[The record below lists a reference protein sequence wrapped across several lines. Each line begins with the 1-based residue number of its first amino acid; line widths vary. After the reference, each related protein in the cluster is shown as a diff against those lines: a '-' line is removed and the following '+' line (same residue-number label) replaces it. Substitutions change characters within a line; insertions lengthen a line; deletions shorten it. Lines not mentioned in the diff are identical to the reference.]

1 LDKRRIAVTSIIVF
15 ILGVL
20 VFLQVRQWRHFDW
33 ITFWN
38 ETRQSSLKHIFHACA
53 YIYLADVL
61 RAWRWQVF
69 LRPRK
74 GSWLQLIS
82 PTFIGFTGLALL
94 GRPGEFIRPFL
105 IARRTNLPFSSQIAV
120 WTVERIFD
128 IGAFTVMMVAAI
140 YFAPGLKELPFY
152 AKFREAGYIL
162 VLLVLGMILSAALI
176 ARNGEHLARWFEQKF
191 ASSTIVHKIGNKI
204 REFGLGLNT
213 IHGPWA
219 FFLLSFSSI
228 IVWFCI
234 ALAYREVTHSY
245 HVPILRQMTTSHVLL
260 LMGASMVGSVL
271 QLPAVG
277 GGSQLATIGALN
289 HVYDVPRELAVSCGM
304 LLWLTTFMS
313 IIPLGLWFA
322 HREHVSLRRLSQE
335 SVAEEEKALKSET
348 PAGRAD

>member
-1 LDKRRIAVTSIIVF
+1 MDKRRIAVTSIIVF

-20 VFLQVRQWRHFDW
+20 VYLQFRQWRHFDW
-33 ITFWN
+33 ATFWM
-38 ETRQSSLKHIFHACA
+38 ETHQSSLKHVLHAVA
-53 YIYLADVL
+53 YIYLADLL
-61 RAWRWQVF
+61 RAWRWQIF

-74 GSWLQLIS
+74 GSWLQLVS

-94 GRPGEFIRPFL
+94 GRPGEFIRPYL

-140 YFAPGLKELPFY
+140 FFAPGLKELAFY
-152 AKFREAGYIL
+152 VRFREAGFLL
-162 VLLVLGMILSAALI
+162 VLVVLGMILTAALI
-176 ARNGEHLARWFEQKF
+176 ARNGEHLARWFEQQF
-191 ASSTIVHKIGNKI
+191 ASSGVGHKVGTKI
-204 REFGLGLNT
+204 REFGAGLNT
-213 IHGPWA
+213 IHGPGE
-219 FFLLSFSSI
+219 FVLLSLSSI
-228 IVWFCI
+228 VVWFCI

-245 HVPILRQMTTSHVLL
+245 NVPILQHMTTSHVLL
-260 LMGASMVGSVL
+260 LMGSSMVGSVL

-277 GGSQLATIGALN
+277 GGSQLATIAAL
-289 HVYDVPRELAVSCGM
+289 HHIYDVPRELAVSCGI

-335 SVAEEEKALKSET
+335 SVAEEEKVLNT
-348 PAGRAD
+348 PPPSA